1 MASAYFPGQQVR
13 LSGTFTVSGVATDPT
28 AVVLTVED
36 PAGTIT
42 TPTAIKDGTGLY
54 HYDLTPVLPGWWAYQ
69 WKGTGAVVASTEFT
83 FCVITSSVV

>member
-1 MASAYFPGQQVR
+1 MANAYYPGQLVR
-13 LSGTFTVSGVATDPT
+13 VSCAFTVSGVATDPT

-42 TPTAIKDGTGLY
+42 TPTPVHDTTGNY
-54 HYDLTPVLPGWWAYQ
+54 HYDLTPVLPSWWSYQ
-69 WKGTGAVVASTEFT
+69 WKGTGTVVASTEAS